1 MATLVRRISKTLLFC
16 GLFFLSGR
24 YVHTYPIPMTPDQQ
38 QQLIVISEKFGVDD
52 YELFYIG
59 AMALVDL
66 VATTVAYV
74 LIMKLW
80 RFFKVRH
87 QSD

>member
-24 YVHTYPIPMTPDQQ
+24 YVHTYPLPMTPDQQ
-38 QQLIVISEKFGVDD
+38 QQLIAISEKFGVDD
-52 YELFYIG
+52 YELFYMG

-66 VATTVAYV
+66 AAAILAYM

-80 RFFKVRH
+80 RFFEVRH

>member
-1 MATLVRRISKTLLFC
+1 
-16 GLFFLSGR
+16 
-24 YVHTYPIPMTPDQQ
+24 MTPDQQ

-52 YELFYIG
+52 YELLYIG
-59 AMALVDL
+59 TMVLADL
-66 VATTVAYV
+66 IATIVAYV

>member
-1 MATLVRRISKTLLFC
+1 MDC
-16 GLFFLSGR
+16 FLSGR

-52 YELFYIG
+52 YELLYIG
-59 AMALVDL
+59 TMVLADL
-66 VATTVAYV
+66 IATIVAYV

>member
-1 MATLVRRISKTLLFC
+1 
-16 GLFFLSGR
+16 
-24 YVHTYPIPMTPDQQ
+24 MTPDQQ

-80 RFFKVRH
+80 RLFKVRY